1 MSHDVKRD
9 WDGAEWERF
18 ARRLVQM
25 RHGGQNVQTVPD
37 KVRGDAGIEYLTT
50 DGCCY
55 QCYAPTQS
63 TDTAKASS
71 AMKAKASRDLKKL
84 RKNRQTI
91 EALLGGRKM
100 TRWILFCPFLDDKSV
115 ISHVHAKTEDFS
127 IHELDFVS
135 KDFHALVQSQADFE
149 NELTTLRSRSQ
160 GIPIEMQ
167 MPSSEQTSA
176 LFGQVGVQIDVKLK
190 RGFPNM
196 HVDIRNRRVTEYI
209 RAHLLCEDTLEQ
221 LNHEFPALWEA
232 YRRTL
237 GSEEL
242 RLQSV
247 GSGSGETSVQLARE
261 MERLESQLSEAL
273 PSLDSATITSLATGT
288 LATWL
293 IDCPLDFEGEHG
305 R

>member
-1 MSHDVKRD
+1 MSDDVKRD
-9 WDGAEWERF
+9 WDGAEWETF
-18 ARRLVQM
+18 ARCLVQL

-37 KVRGDAGIEYLTT
+37 KVRGDAGIEFLTT
-50 DGCCY
+50 EGCCY
-55 QCYAPTQS
+55 QCYAPAQS

-84 RKNRQTI
+84 TKNRQTI

-100 TRWILFCPFLDDKSV
+100 TRWILLCPFLDDKSV
-115 ISHVHAKTEDFS
+115 ISHVHAKTEELS
-127 IHELDFVS
+127 IHDLDFVS

-149 NELTTLRSRSQ
+149 AELTTLRSRSQ
-160 GIPIEMQ
+160 GIPIEIQ

-176 LFGQVGVQIDVKLK
+176 LFEQVGVQIDIKLR

-196 HVDIRNRRVTEYI
+196 HADLRNKRVKEYI
-209 RAHLLCEDTLEQ
+209 RAHLLCEDTLVQ
-221 LNHEFPALWEA
+221 LSHDFPALWEA

-237 GSEEL
+237 GSEEI

-247 GSGSGETSVQLARE
+247 GSGSGETSDQLVRE
-261 MERLESQLSEAL
+261 MVRLESQLSEAL
-273 PSLDSATITSLATGT
+273 PSLDGATILSV
-288 LATWL
+288 
-293 IDCPLDFEGEHG
+293 